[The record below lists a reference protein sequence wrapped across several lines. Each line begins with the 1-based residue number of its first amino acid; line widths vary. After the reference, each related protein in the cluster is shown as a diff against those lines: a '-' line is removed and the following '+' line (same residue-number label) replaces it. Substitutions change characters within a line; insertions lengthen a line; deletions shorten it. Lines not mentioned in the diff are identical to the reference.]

1 MPASGHAPAGATG
14 SSTAGSGAA
23 GEDIV
28 IPFSIVG
35 NQVRGR
41 LVRLGSLITDIIS
54 RHAYPA
60 PVSRLLGET
69 VALTALL
76 GSGLKFDGRF
86 ILQANSDGPVDLLVA
101 EYSTPG
107 LMRAY
112 AHFDAERLPDAAD
125 GDAPLLGTGNL
136 AMTIDQGTRMERYQG
151 VVPLEGGGLAEA
163 AHVYFRQSEQIPTRL
178 HLGAGEIS
186 VPPFDETRP
195 AWRAG
200 GIMIQHLPIEG
211 GTAIHQDADSWNRAR
226 HLLDTVRHD
235 ELLDPLLAP
244 ERLLYRLF
252 HEDGVRTSPAMPLAD
267 RCHCSRERVEI
278 LLKSFE
284 PDDIAGMIED
294 GRIKVTCEF
303 CSATYE
309 FEPGPFTGAG
319 SDSN

>member
-1 MPASGHAPAGATG
+1 MSESASLPPGAIDA
-14 SSTAGSGAA
+14 SAA
-23 GEDIV
+23 GDDIV

-41 LVRLGSLITDIIS
+41 LVRLGALITDIIA
-54 RHAYPA
+54 RHDYPP

-76 GSGLKFDGRF
+76 GTGLKFDGRF
-86 ILQANSDGPVDLLVA
+86 ILQANTDGPVDLLVA
-101 EYSTPG
+101 EFSTPG

-112 AHFDAERLPDAAD
+112 AHFDAGRIPD
-125 GDAPLLGTGNL
+125 GPGGEVPLLGAGNL
-136 AMTIDQGTRMERYQG
+136 AMTIDQGAKMERYQG
-151 VVPLEGGGLAEA
+151 VVPLEGGDLAQA
-163 AHVYFRQSEQIPTRL
+163 AHIYFRQSEQIPTEL

-186 VPPFDETRP
+186 TPPFDETRP

-200 GIMIQHLPIEG
+200 GILIQHLPVEG
-211 GTAIHQDADSWNRAR
+211 GHAVHDDADSWNRAR

-235 ELLDPLLAP
+235 ELLDPMLAP

-252 HEDGVRTSPAMPLAD
+252 HEDGVRTSPAKPLTD
-267 RCHCSRERVEI
+267 RCHCSRERVET
-278 LLKSFE
+278 LLHSFE
-284 PDDIAGMIED
+284 ADDIASMIED

-309 FEPGPFTGAG
+309 FEPDAFTGANSG
-319 SDSN
+319 SD